1 MSKGRENMSTPLET
15 LIATLENVLRNTLDP
30 PADPAHAS
38 DAIDRELAAPARQT
52 RVISLRDTDV
62 MAAFRDELSDGLIR
76 ADTVNR
82 VLQLVNDIVMKML

>member
-1 MSKGRENMSTPLET
+1 MSAPFET
-15 LIATLENVLRNTLDP
+15 LITTLENVLRNTLDSP
-30 PADPAHAS
+30 GGAAGAT
-38 DAIDRELAAPARQT
+38 DAIDRELAAPERQT